1 MLARS
6 AQRFARPL
14 VGRLAAARGLC
25 TPSDAVR
32 VEFDIP
38 HVTHNIDMP
47 PDFTY
52 VTKTELLDMY
62 ELMFKMRRMEI
73 AGDTLYKSKFVKGF
87 CHLYDGQEA
96 IVIGMEA
103 AQPVIGKQALARSKP
118 WLAASPCGHP
128 PHQSPAAAWVPMR
141 GRGGALL
148 PGNPIHSRL
157 PQPAD
162 LPPLSRSGGDDL
174 QRQPDHVVPRS
185 LPAARAGRHGRGRA
199 QRAAREGAGLRQG

>member
-6 AQRFARPL
+6 SQRFARPL
-14 VGRLAAARGLC
+14 VGRLGAARGLC

-103 AQPVIGKQALARSKP
+103 AQPVIGKQALARSRP
-118 WLAASPCGHP
+118 MRP
-128 PHQSPAAAWVPMR
+128 PAAPEACHRV
-141 GRGGALL
+141 GANER
-148 PGNPIHSRL
+148 PRWRSAAGQPIHSRL

>member
-1 MLARS
+1 MLAARS
-6 AQRFARPL
+6 QRFARPL
-14 VGRLAAARGLC
+14 VGRLAAARSLC
-25 TPSDAVR
+25 TPPSDGVR

-103 AQPVIGKQALARSKP
+103 AKRCLKKALARSKH
-118 WLAASPCGHP
+118 AATRRTRGRASCSGLSSDPERLTV
-128 PHQSPAAAWVPMR
+128 AAWVPMR
-141 GRGGALL
+141 GCGGALV
-148 PGNPIHSRL
+148 PACPNSPI
-157 PQPAD
+157 
-162 LPPLSRSGGDDL
+162 
-174 QRQPDHVVPRS
+174 
-185 LPAARAGRHGRGRA
+185 RHR
-199 QRAAREGAGLRQG
+199 

>member
-6 AQRFARPL
+6 SQRFARPL

-103 AQPVIGKQALARSKP
+103 AQPVIGKQALARSRP
-118 WLAASPCGHP
+118 MRP
-128 PHQSPAAAWVPMR
+128 PAAPEACHRV
-141 GRGGALL
+141 GANER
-148 PGNPIHSRL
+148 PRWRSAAGQPIHSRL

-162 LPPLSRSGGDDL
+162 LLPLSPAGGDDL

>member
-1 MLARS
+1 MLAARS
-6 AQRFARPL
+6 QRFARPL
-14 VGRLAAARGLC
+14 VGRLAAARSLC
-25 TPSDAVR
+25 TPPSDGVR

-103 AQPVIGKQALARSKP
+103 AQHRLKKSLARSKP
-118 WLAASPCGHP
+118 MRP
-128 PHQSPAAAWVPMR
+128 PAAPEAEPRAQGVPSGPERRTITAWVPMR
-141 GRGGALL
+141 GCGGALV
-148 PGNPIHSRL
+148 PCL
-157 PQPAD
+157 PQLSDPPPWSPA
-162 LPPLSRSGGDDL
+162 GGDDL
-174 QRQPDHVVPRS
+174 QRQLDHVVPRS
-185 LPAARAGRHGRGRA
+185 LPAARARRHG
-199 QRAAREGAGLRQG
+199 

>member
-1 MLARS
+1 MLAARS
-6 AQRFARPL
+6 QRFARPL
-14 VGRLAAARGLC
+14 VGRLAAARSLC
-25 TPSDAVR
+25 TPPSDAVR

-62 ELMFKMRRMEI
+62 QLMFKMRRMEI

-103 AQPVIGKQALARSKP
+103 AQRRLKKARARVRP
-118 WLAASPCGHP
+118 
-128 PHQSPAAAWVPMR
+128 PAAPEAEPRAR
-141 GRGGALL
+141 GFPLTPRGEL
-148 PGNPIHSRL
+148 PQRGCRREAAVVAPWRL
-157 PQPAD
+157 PAPTRRSATVEPCRRR
-162 LPPLSRSGGDDL
+162 LPSTT
-174 QRQPDHVVPRS
+174 
-185 LPAARAGRHGRGRA
+185 A
-199 QRAAREGAGLRQG
+199 

>member
-103 AQPVIGKQALARSKP
+103 AQPS
-118 WLAASPCGHP
+118 
-128 PHQSPAAAWVPMR
+128 
-141 GRGGALL
+141 
-148 PGNPIHSRL
+148 
-157 PQPAD
+157 
-162 LPPLSRSGGDDL
+162 
-174 QRQPDHVVPRS
+174 
-185 LPAARAGRHGRGRA
+185 
-199 QRAAREGAGLRQG
+199 

>member
-103 AQPVIGKQALARSKP
+103 AQPVIGKQALARSRP
-118 WLAASPCGHP
+118 MRP
-128 PHQSPAAAWVPMR
+128 PAAPEACHRV
-141 GRGGALL
+141 GANER
-148 PGNPIHSRL
+148 PRWRSAAGQPIPSRL

>member
-6 AQRFARPL
+6 SQRFARPL

-103 AQPVIGKQALARSKP
+103 AQPVIGKQALARSRP
-118 WLAASPCGHP
+118 MRP
-128 PHQSPAAAWVPMR
+128 PAAPEACHRV
-141 GRGGALL
+141 GANER
-148 PGNPIHSRL
+148 PRWRSAAGQPIHSRL